1 MISMMIYIQAGG
13 QSRRMKQ
20 DKAWLDVAGR
30 PLIEHVLAAARAAT
44 DDLNLVVRPAMA
56 RQDRYLQ
63 LARQW
68 NAGLIP
74 DLHEGRGPL
83 GGIAT
88 ALRHCSAGK
97 AAMMLA
103 CDLPCLTP
111 ELLNWLWWKHDSTS
125 FLITIPL
132 DGNGRRQPLT
142 AIYEPACLPV
152 IESMIEAGD
161 LRLENLLDRVRTN
174 DIPFAELAHLPGAER
189 FFFNLNSPEDLARLS

>member
-1 MISMMIYIQAGG
+1 MPIFIQAGG

-30 PLIEHVLAAARAAT
+30 PLIEHVLSVARGAAG
-44 DDLNLVVRPAMA
+44 DLNLVVRPDMA
-56 RQDRYLQ
+56 RQERYLQ
-63 LARQW
+63 LAWRW
-68 NAGLIP
+68 NATLIP

-88 ALRHCSAGK
+88 ALNHCPTGR

-111 ELLNWLWWKHDSTS
+111 ELLILLGRKHDPAAS
-125 FLITIPL
+125 FITVPV
-132 DGNGRRQPLT
+132 DANGRRQPLT

-161 LRLENLLDRVRTN
+161 LRLENLLDRVKTN
-174 DIPFAELAHLPGAER
+174 YIPFVELAHLPGAER
-189 FFFNLNSPEDLARLS
+189 FFINLNSPEDLARLS